1 VRPNPARH
9 AVDAFFAPATAS
21 GLRRTMAIVVVLLGL
36 LGLLGRIYGLD
47 RYSFWYDEWESIVT
61 AQGLGASP
69 PPRGTVFAPAR
80 WPTAT
85 VENVLASTVR
95 HETPPAFALTLR
107 AWISMFGVGRRACR
121 SLSLLLDA
129 ICIAGI
135 WAITRRHFGRHAA
148 VLATAFFAVSPLAGD
163 LALEVRA
170 YALGGVIA
178 LTSTACLWRALRAD
192 HIAWWLAYGFLTAA
206 LGYVH
211 YFALAIPL
219 CQMLYV
225 LVVARGRPLT
235 RAMGAVTIAVALYLP
250 WALTGLRTQWKSV
263 GHVYEDISEKG
274 DAGYSDSA
282 TPGAAAR
289 AVAYVGSA
297 LFGID
302 PALLGLRARLV
313 APPTAALVAC
323 VLWSGLRRWR
333 LRSFV
338 GLAAVTG
345 LGPPLFLAAY
355 SCLKAG
361 VLVPMGTRHAYFG
374 LPLIAVV
381 FGAALGGG
389 HDGIFGAPGERRRGL
404 GGCRWAGFVLL
415 LAASVGAVGQ
425 LFVHPKKSKHS
436 AVEWAVGRAKD
447 EPDAL
452 ILFDEEMLAMEFT
465 ALRNAPNDQLI
476 IAGWDDAEL
485 HEACESPSGTKGFRR
500 VIFVGSLRESLAL
513 GRFCGYRLVA
523 SSDDGEVVA
532 AARLSLAPA
541 GSR

>member
-1 VRPNPARH
+1 
-9 AVDAFFAPATAS
+9 
-21 GLRRTMAIVVVLLGL
+21 MAIIVVLLGL
-36 LGLLGRIYGLD
+36 LGVLGRLYGLD
-47 RYSFWYDEWESIVT
+47 RYAFWYDEWESIVT
-61 AQGLGASP
+61 AQGLEASP
-69 PPRGTVFAPAR
+69 PPRGAVFAPSR

-85 VENVLASTVR
+85 VENVLESTVH

-107 AWISMFGVGRRACR
+107 AWMSMFGVGRRACR

-135 WAITRRHFGRHAA
+135 WAITRRHFGRQAA
-148 VLATAFFAVSPLAGD
+148 VLATTFFAVSPLAGD

-178 LTSTACLWRALRAD
+178 LTSTACLWRALKAD
-192 HIAWWLAYGFLTAA
+192 HLVWWLAYGLLTAA

-225 LVVARGRPLT
+225 MCVARGRSLT
-235 RAMGAVTIAVALYLP
+235 RAIGAVTVAGVLYLP
-250 WALTGLRTQWKSV
+250 WALTGFRTQWTSV
-263 GHVYEDISEKG
+263 GHVYEEMSNKG
-274 DAGYSDSA
+274 HAGYSDSA
-282 TPGAAAR
+282 TPSATAR

-323 VLWSGLRRWR
+323 VLWPGLRRWR
-333 LRSFV
+333 LRSLA

-345 LGPPLFLAAY
+345 LGPPLVLAAY

-381 FGAALGGG
+381 FGGALARG
-389 HDGIFGAPGERRRGL
+389 HDGVFGAAGERCRGL

-415 LAASVGAVGQ
+415 LAASVGTISQ
-425 LFVHPKKSKHS
+425 FFVHPTKSQRS
-436 AVEWAVGRAKD
+436 AVEWAVGRAED

-452 ILFDEEMLAMEFT
+452 ILFDRDMLAMEFA
-465 ALRNAPNDQLI
+465 ALRNTPNRQLI
-476 IAGWDDAEL
+476 LAGRDGAEP
-485 HEACESPSGTKGFRR
+485 HEACEWPSSTRGFWR
-500 VIFVGSLRESLAL
+500 VIVVGSLRESLAVE
-513 GRFCGYRLVA
+513 RSCGYRLVA

-532 AARLSLAPA
+532 AARL
-541 GSR
+541 R